1 MPYIVILV
9 TSGRDSS
16 SLDNVSVEVAMESLE
31 NLGAH
36 NFVVAIAHDPENTS
50 ADVLPVA
57 SFDDLPLRVY
67 DIARYIKKASGTEI
81 TVMLQQVATIM
92 ETLNLLR
99 ALLIYLL
106 SITLQPPHPYQCC

>member
-16 SLDNVSVEVAMESLE
+16 GLDNVSVEVAMESLE

-67 DIARYIKKASGTEI
+67 DIARYIKKASGMEI
-81 TVMLQQVATIM
+81 TVMLQQVAT
-92 ETLNLLR
+92 LR
-99 ALLIYLL
+99 ALLRTVPTIVIVHTFCASPDIRISYR
-106 SITLQPPHPYQCC
+106 